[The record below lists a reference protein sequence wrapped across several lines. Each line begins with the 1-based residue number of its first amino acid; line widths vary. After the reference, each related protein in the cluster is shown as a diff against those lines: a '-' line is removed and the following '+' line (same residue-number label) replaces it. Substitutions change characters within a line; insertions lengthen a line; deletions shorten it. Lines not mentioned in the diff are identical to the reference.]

1 MARLPGRQAG
11 NLEALVQRR
20 IIARLA
26 ATAAKG
32 ARAAPVVND
41 KENMEF
47 EPFDFIQLNFNT
59 CFD

>member
-41 KENMEF
+41 KENLEF
-47 EPFDFIQLNFNT
+47 EHLDFGTLT
-59 CFD
+59 V